1 MPDKK
6 TTVIITGKTTKQ
18 MVDEMR
24 LIEYAEASGIKPPD
38 IKTCYMCKREEGQ
51 DAVRIY
57 EDGAS
62 FQLPPIE
69 LELYEIAMTDG
80 INFGYWLC
88 HECVLLLSDFTAKLP
103 AG

>member
-1 MPDKK
+1 MPDNK

-24 LIEYAEASGIKPPD
+24 LIEYAEASGVKPPEV
-38 IKTCYMCKREEGQ
+38 KTCYMCKREEGE
-51 DAVRIY
+51 DAVRIN

-69 LELYEIAMTDG
+69 LELYEIVMTEG

-88 HECVLLLSDFTAKLP
+88 NECVLLLCDFAARPL
-103 AG
+103 AE